1 MDHAHDFALD
11 VAATARHFA
20 LTDATVR
27 SYLRAGR
34 LPGVRLKGEWKTS
47 WDHLWA
53 VERGPTPTA
62 ANRRAYQL
70 PLLSK
75 SGLARRLAT
84 SVRTVEGWLA
94 SGMPTRN
101 VFSNVRIAPIDAEH
115 WLVHTCGLPETSA
128 AVLRGLLRE

>member
-1 MDHAHDFALD
+1 MTHSHDFALD
-11 VAATARHFA
+11 VTAIATHFA
-20 LTDATVR
+20 LTEATVR

-53 VERGPTPTA
+53 VERGPTPTS

-75 SGLARRLAT
+75 SDLARKLST
-84 SVRTVEGWLA
+84 SVRTVEGWLGH
-94 SGMPTRN
+94 GMPTRN
-101 VFSNVRIAPIDAEH
+101 VFTNVRIAPVDAES
-115 WLVHTCGLPETSA
+115 WLSHTCGLSEKSA
-128 AVLRGLLRE
+128 AVLRRLLRE